1 MMFSAKTRS
10 ALLACVLGA
19 AFAGPAAAQLDSLS
33 EPLPRTLGE
42 RPDRRLDRI
51 EQTVRELRAILFQ
64 GRDTGRAVVVQ
75 PAETQGQVEAMGSR
89 VEDLEATL
97 RRINGQLDTL
107 ATDIAALRRDQGQA
121 NGQQTQTLQALSAAN
136 ARIEALERQ
145 VSALAAAQATAAAA
159 QAAMTP
165 EPSKDP
171 KADLDNAMQLFAAG
185 QYRAAASAFQ
195 TYLDAHGDSAEAQ
208 EASYYL
214 GESKHRQRDFD
225 GASLAYISAIRGYPA
240 TSWAPDAMVKLS
252 ESLIEMRRTS
262 DACGI
267 LATFNTRYPRASAAL
282 KANATQ
288 LRTRARCT

>member
-1 MMFSAKTRS
+1 MMFSAKARS

-75 PAETQGQVEAMGSR
+75 PAETQGQVEVMGSR

-97 RRINGQLDTL
+97 RRVNGQLDNL

-145 VSALAAAQATAAAA
+145 VAALAAAQAAA
-159 QAAMTP
+159 QAAMIP
-165 EPSKDP
+165 QASNDP

-185 QYRAAASAFQ
+185 QHRAAASAFQ
-195 TYLDAHGDSAEAQ
+195 TYLDAHGDSSEAQ

-240 TSWAPDAMVKLS
+240 TSWAPDAMVKLG
-252 ESLIEMRRTS
+252 ESLIEMRRTP

-282 KANATQ
+282 KASAAQ
-288 LRTRARCT
+288 LRMRARCT